1 MPTRSPS
8 LWKPRQHRIR
18 QTMNT
23 PNPLQGWA
31 LELRDIRKAMKREGV
46 RRISCFN
53 GGLTDRERY
62 FNGEIFRLETTIKKY
77 SK

>member
-1 MPTRSPS
+1 MT
-8 LWKPRQHRIR
+8 
-18 QTMNT
+18 NT
-23 PNPLQGWA
+23 PSPLQGWST
-31 LELRDIRKAMKREGV
+31 ELRDIKREMKAEGV

-62 FNGEIFRLETTIKKY
+62 FNGEIFRLNTLIKKY